1 MAGAPKG
8 NQNAA
13 KARIMSAHL
22 KARIEERKLWPGLMD
37 ALLEKAL
44 TGDIPAIKEVFD
56 RIDGKAPQ
64 DFNVGG
70 QDGKNPLIYRVVRE
84 IVRAANQD
92 S

>member
-1 MAGAPKG
+1 MGAPKG
-8 NQNAA
+8 NQNAL
-13 KARIMSAHL
+13 KARVMSGHL

-44 TGDIPAIKEVFD
+44 GGDVPAIKEVFD

-70 QDGKNPLIYRVVRE
+70 QDGNPLVSRIIRE
-84 IVRAANQD
+84 IVRPTNQN